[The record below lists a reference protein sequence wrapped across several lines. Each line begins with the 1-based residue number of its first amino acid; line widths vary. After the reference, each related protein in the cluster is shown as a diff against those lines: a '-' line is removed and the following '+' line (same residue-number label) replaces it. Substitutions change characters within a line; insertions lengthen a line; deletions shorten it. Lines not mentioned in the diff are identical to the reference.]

1 MWAATKKSGSGAG
14 RAVVSCPYCR
24 SPWEADNDM
33 IKKINTSGAPN
44 PDGYVNV
51 ADQLGISTERDHSTY
66 SRWWSGHPNYRG
78 RRRGEL

>member
-1 MWAATKKSGSGAG
+1 
-14 RAVVSCPYCR
+14 
-24 SPWEADNDM
+24 M